1 MSWLK
6 ENWLDA
12 LIFVLLT
19 AVVVAI
25 VLFLTGVNPFASKP
39 RVVAT
44 PPPAE
49 QPAAPE
55 TSPSGG
61 ENAVAGTKEE
71 EGGGSITVLPLPPVG
86 TEAPEASP
94 TKAPEHPAAS
104 PTPVTQA
111 PAPPSRPAPEVP
123 ASGGRFRVAVGSFTR
138 PSYAAELAKKLEA
151 EGYPVRIEVVGRVS
165 RVVVGP
171 YPTRAKAEEVA
182 RALGRYE
189 PMIYRGDTPIPEGRY
204 LQVAAFKVLD
214 RAAELA
220 RELKGKGYSVAI
232 YYRDGWA
239 KVWVGPL
246 ADEEVVQVRK
256 QLEEAGFK
264 PVEVKGG

>member
-12 LIFVLLT
+12 LIFLLLT

-25 VLFLTGVNPFASKP
+25 VLFLTGVNPFAAKP
-39 RVVAT
+39 RVVKA

-55 TSPSGG
+55 APATPPEAGG
-61 ENAVAGTKEE
+61 EKE
-71 EGGGSITVLPLPPVG
+71 EGGGSITVLPLPPAG
-86 TEAPEASP
+86 TEAP
-94 TKAPEHPAAS
+94 
-104 PTPVTQA
+104 A
-111 PAPPSRPAPEVP
+111 PAPTETPAQPAPSPAPVTEAPSSRPAPKTP

-138 PSYAAELAKKLEA
+138 PSYAAELAKKLES

-171 YPTRAKAEEVA
+171 YRDRGQAEEVA
-182 RALGRYE
+182 RALERYE
-189 PMIYRGDTPIPEGRY
+189 PMIYRGDTPLPKGRY
-204 LQVAAFKVLD
+204 LQVAAFKTLD

-220 RELKGKGYSVAI
+220 RELKAKGLDVAI

-246 ADEEVVQVRK
+246 ASDQVERVRAELK
-256 QLEEAGFK
+256 DLGYDV
-264 PVEVKGG
+264 VEVKGG

>member
-39 RVVAT
+39 RVVTA
-44 PPPAE
+44 PAPAE

-55 TSPSGG
+55 APSVD
-61 ENAVAGTKEE
+61 NADAGTGSVD
-71 EGGGSITVLPLPPVG
+71 EGKGSITVLPLPPAG
-86 TEAPEASP
+86 TEATEEAPAKVQKPPAP
-94 TKAPEHPAAS
+94 TPPPAAE
-104 PTPVTQA
+104 A
-111 PAPPSRPAPEVP
+111 PAAPSRPVAQAP

-138 PSYAAELAKKLEA
+138 PSFAAELAKRLEA

-171 YPTRAKAEEVA
+171 YRERAKAEEAA
-182 RALGRYE
+182 RALKRYE
-189 PMIYRGDTPIPEGRY
+189 PMIYRGDTPVPEGRY
-204 LQVAAFKVLD
+204 LQVAAFKTLD

-220 RELKGKGYSVAI
+220 RALKGKGYSVAI

-246 ADEEVVQVRK
+246 EAGEVGEIRR